1 MIKLNFKNAQQ
12 IINMGGPWIGD
23 LYINDKYIID
33 KILIDFVWQN
43 DTSDLIA
50 IVQYSSTGKWL
61 NDIVYNVIIYDTT
74 KQIKYCI
81 Y

>member
-33 KILIDFVWQN
+33 NILIDFV
-43 DTSDLIA
+43 
-50 IVQYSSTGKWL
+50 
-61 NDIVYNVIIYDTT
+61 
-74 KQIKYCI
+74 
-81 Y
+81 